1 MFYCLEFCCCLV
13 DKLCPTLCNPVDCT
27 MPGFPVL
34 HHLLEFAQTH
44 VCWVGEAIQPSH
56 PLSPASPPG
65 SFAVSQRF
73 ASGGQSIGALASV
86 LPMNIQ
92 GWFPLGLTGLIYLLS
107 KDSQESSP
115 TPQFKSINSSVL
127 KLLYGSTFT
136 SICDC
141 WKNHSF
147 DYMDFCWQV
156 MSLTFYYTV

>member
-1 MFYCLEFCCCLV
+1 MKFQRKQQNNKIIDKFVRKIHVLCICCCSFA
-13 DKLCPTLCNPVDCT
+13 KLCPTLCNPVDCT

-92 GWFPLGLTGLIYLLS
+92 GWFPLGLIDLNSLQSKGLSRVFSNTTVRKHQFFSAQPSLWCN
-107 KDSQESSP
+107 SQ
-115 TPQFKSINSSVL
+115 
-127 KLLYGSTFT
+127 
-136 SICDC
+136 ICT
-141 WKNHSF
+141 WLPNHQS
-147 DYMDFCWQV
+147 Y
-156 MSLTFYYTV
+156 